1 VRRPA
6 GSWRYAL
13 STSYARRRR
22 RMNRVVAVLAV
33 ASMLSYVVA
42 LGLAR

>member
-1 VRRPA
+1 MI
-6 GSWRYAL
+6 
-13 STSYARRRR
+13 TSYARRRR
-22 RMNRVVAVLAV
+22 RLNRIVAVLAA